1 MKGKWSC
8 VPGRTLPRG
17 AGRLQATATLN
28 GVSAMSEQIHIMV
41 AGSAEVPP
49 DTVSDGEGRRLQDLS
64 AGSPSARVP
73 PYEGVF
79 S

>member
-8 VPGRTLPRG
+8 VPGRTLQRG

-49 DTVSDGEGRRLQDLS
+49 DTVSDGEDRRFQDLS
-64 AGSPSARVP
+64 PATAPASRAP
-73 PYEGVF
+73 PP
-79 S
+79 